1 MSILDD
7 IDYVKLE
14 DLVLRSRTYIGDS
27 SEQLSYVYIVGFLGL
42 GKYYLGVRTARGCHP
57 REFGIK
63 YRTSSKEVK
72 RLWNT
77 YGKPELILILR
88 TFRERELAIEYET
101 YCLRY
106 LGVLG
111 NRNWLNENISR
122 CISSEKCSEG
132 TRKRNELYGNPRKST
147 ELQRRLGF
155 MGNWK
160 RWKILKPMRQ
170 KLLTYEES
178 T

>member
-1 MSILDD
+1 MYILDD
-7 IDYVKLE
+7 IDYKKL
-14 DLVLRSRTYIGDS
+14 DNLVIRSRNYISDS

-42 GKYYLGVRTARGCHP
+42 GKYYLGVRTGRGCHP
-57 REFGIK
+57 REFGTR
-63 YRTSSKEVK
+63 YRTSSKVVK
-72 RLWNT
+72 RLWLE

-88 TFRERELAIEYET
+88 TFMDRDEAIMYET

-111 NRNWLNENISR
+111 NKNWLNENISR
-122 CISSEKCSEG
+122 CISREKCSEG
-132 TRKRNELYGNPRKST
+132 ARKRNDLHGSPRKST

-155 MGNWK
+155 LGNWK

-170 KLLTYEES
+170 KLLTYEGS
-178 T
+178 A